1 MKKLDVTKL
10 KKEQAKILRSKGMG
24 YKKIAAVT
32 GLTKD
37 VVRNAIKDV
46 TPGPEDRT
54 LGDRMENGE
63 ACLYCGDDL
72 PRQSGSG
79 RHRRYCSDGCRRA
92 YWQIHRAEG
101 KQLSTYTH
109 ICTYCGK
116 AFEVYGRVKRKY
128 CSRDC
133 YMQHRNGDHTNPVDP
148 RWNDE
153 QTILIDPRRN
163 TAADQAALINSGKNA
178 DQDPSTNVI
187 AV

>member
-1 MKKLDVTKL
+1 MKKLDITKL

-37 VVRNAIKDV
+37 AVRNAIKDV
-46 TPGPEDRT
+46 APGPEDRT

-63 ACLYCGDDL
+63 ACQYCGDDL

-79 RHRRYCSDGCRRA
+79 RHRRYCSDQCRRA

-101 KQLSTYTH
+101 KQISVYTH

-116 AFEVYGRVKRKY
+116 TFEVYGRVKRKY

-133 YMQHRNGDHTNPVDP
+133 YMQHRNGDRAIIIDPASLNDHTV
-148 RWNDE
+148 
-153 QTILIDPRRN
+153 LIDPRRN
-163 TAADQAALINSGKNA
+163 DNAGKNN
-178 DQDPSTNVI
+178 QSNVI